1 MMKVFKYLAGILA
14 IIIVIGG
21 SFFASELKYC
31 KSNNKDVE
39 LEVINTLEGAFHGI
53 YDYQSSNYMLMKVY
67 EYLKEE

>member
-1 MMKVFKYLAGILA
+1 MIPSLFILSLQDKMYPWE
-14 IIIVIGG
+14 VLT
-21 SFFASELKYC
+21 SEIENIKRI
-31 KSNNKDVE
+31 NKDVE

>member
-1 MMKVFKYLAGILA
+1 MYPWEVL
-14 IIIVIGG
+14 
-21 SFFASELKYC
+21 SSEIENIKRI
-31 KSNNKDVE
+31 NKDVE

>member
-1 MMKVFKYLAGILA
+1 MIPSLFILSLQDKMYPWE
-14 IIIVIGG
+14 VL
-21 SFFASELKYC
+21 SSEIENIKRI
-31 KSNNKDVE
+31 NKDVE